1 MARLIAKRPI
11 LYNGRMFQT
20 GDELPQYDEKM
31 IRAWLQHKS
40 AEYEGQ
46 EDKPEEADK
55 QAEADKSEESD
66 KQEKETSTR
75 KRGKKDGV

>member
-55 QAEADKSEESD
+55 QTEA
-66 KQEKETSTR
+66 TSTR